1 MIIHH
6 LGFMRTGKE
15 HANQYDRLRNRAW
28 KLQRKA
34 MGPIRYHHKYDQIC
48 SKQRSLYLQDP
59 AYWRVSNKANLNMLD
74 QHDAKKK
81 NTKMIHIISVDTK
94 AWINNCFQSKLPT
107 ILIQKVQ
114 QLQLSHSS
122 WKVILWTNELVT
134 ELFPNLQPL
143 LNNKLISEWISTIL
157 RYHIL

>member
-1 MIIHH
+1 
-6 LGFMRTGKE
+6 
-15 HANQYDRLRNRAW
+15 
-28 KLQRKA
+28 
-34 MGPIRYHHKYDQIC
+34 
-48 SKQRSLYLQDP
+48 
-59 AYWRVSNKANLNMLD
+59 
-74 QHDAKKK
+74 
-81 NTKMIHIISVDTK
+81 MIHIISVDTK

-107 ILIQKVQ
+107 KLIQKVQ

>member
-34 MGPIRYHHKYDQIC
+34 MGPISYHHKYDQIC

-59 AYWRVSNKANLNMLD
+59 AYWRA
-74 QHDAKKK
+74 
-81 NTKMIHIISVDTK
+81 
-94 AWINNCFQSKLPT
+94 
-107 ILIQKVQ
+107 
-114 QLQLSHSS
+114 
-122 WKVILWTNELVT
+122 
-134 ELFPNLQPL
+134 
-143 LNNKLISEWISTIL
+143 
-157 RYHIL
+157 